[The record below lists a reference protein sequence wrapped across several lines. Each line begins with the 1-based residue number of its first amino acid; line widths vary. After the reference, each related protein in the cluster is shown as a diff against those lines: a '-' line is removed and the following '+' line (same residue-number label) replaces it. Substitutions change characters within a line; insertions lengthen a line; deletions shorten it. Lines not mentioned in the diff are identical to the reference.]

1 MVLADGVDGADGFRR
16 RGTAAAAADGALAP
30 PGAAAVAA
38 TDGAAAD
45 GAATKAAAA
54 ADGHADADG
63 TAAACSVPPLAPE
76 AAAALPAPLRFPPST
91 ARRFG
96 ENPFIR
102 RDRPP
107 CLRQYIKFAVGV
119 VIAPIRL
126 FLVAFTLCLGLF
138 IGLTFLAGVSDA
150 ALQQRLKPRVR
161 RLIYFLIRIFSR
173 AILFIVGL
181 YKIEE
186 HRLADEAA
194 ELVDLNGAP
203 FLLVSNH
210 VSFLDITY
218 HFARDA
224 VAFVAKVEVRRLPI
238 IGRIAAVAQ
247 CIFTSR
253 AYVPPSLG
261 GSPVEVR
268 SSSREVGRPGAK
280 SADAGEGGG
289 GSPARGRL
297 SLDGGSEHAGGASAK
312 IGSRLQQRGFP
323 TTLLF
328 PEGTT
333 SNNCALLRFRT
344 GAFIHGAPVKPVLLQ
359 WGVYDVD
366 PAYVNI
372 SKTALLRLLCEPRL
386 YLRVTRLPLYRPSAA
401 EKADPRLFAE
411 NVRRLMARQLRVP
424 LVPFSLADRRRRQMS
439 SERAN
444 FAEELDV
451 ATSTK

>member
-1 MVLADGVDGADGFRR
+1 MCTH
-16 RGTAAAAADGALAP
+16 RGWTFPSSP
-30 PGAAAVAA
+30 P
-38 TDGAAAD
+38 
-45 GAATKAAAA
+45 
-54 ADGHADADG
+54 
-63 TAAACSVPPLAPE
+63 
-76 AAAALPAPLRFPPST
+76 
-91 ARRFG
+91 
-96 ENPFIR
+96 
-102 RDRPP
+102 
-107 CLRQYIKFAVGV
+107 QFAVGV

-126 FLVAFTLCLGLF
+126 FLVAFTLCFGLF

-268 SSSREVGRPGAK
+268 SSPREVGRPGAK
-280 SADAGEGGG
+280 SADAGGRGG
-289 GSPARGRL
+289 GSPARGGL
-297 SLDGGSEHAGGASAK
+297 SSDGGSEHAGGASAK

-359 WGVYDVD
+359 W
-366 PAYVNI
+366 YVLAALPGGLN
-372 SKTALLRLLCEPRL
+372 ALLVGFVELLV
-386 YLRVTRLPLYRPSAA
+386 YLRELERGIYCLLNGHVADTSACDFCCRSHSHRVHVQSCACTCPRAIGRAGSQGCLRCGPSVREHFQDRSPPAALRTPPVPARDAAAPVPPVGSGKGGPAALCRERAAADGAAAAGAAGAVFARRPAA
-401 EKADPRLFAE
+401 ET
-411 NVRRLMARQLRVP
+411 NVIGAGQLC
-424 LVPFSLADRRRRQMS
+424 
-439 SERAN
+439 
-444 FAEELDV
+444 
-451 ATSTK
+451 

>member
-1 MVLADGVDGADGFRR
+1 MVLADGIDGADGFRR
-16 RGTAAAAADGALAP
+16 RGTAAAAADGASAP

-45 GAATKAAAA
+45 GAAAKAAAA

-76 AAAALPAPLRFPPST
+76 AAAALPAPLRFPLST

-126 FLVAFTLCLGLF
+126 FLVAFTLCFGLF

-268 SSSREVGRPGAK
+268 SSPREVGRPGAK
-280 SADAGEGGG
+280 
-289 GSPARGRL
+289 
-297 SLDGGSEHAGGASAK
+297 SAK

>member
-1 MVLADGVDGADGFRR
+1 M
-16 RGTAAAAADGALAP
+16 
-30 PGAAAVAA
+30 
-38 TDGAAAD
+38 
-45 GAATKAAAA
+45 
-54 ADGHADADG
+54 
-63 TAAACSVPPLAPE
+63 
-76 AAAALPAPLRFPPST
+76 
-91 ARRFG
+91 
-96 ENPFIR
+96 
-102 RDRPP
+102 
-107 CLRQYIKFAVGV
+107 GV
-119 VIAPIRL
+119 VVAPIRL
-126 FLVAFTLCLGLF
+126 FLVAFTLSFGLGV
-138 IGLTFLAGVSDA
+138 GLVFLAGVSDA
-150 ALQQRLKPRVR
+150 ALQRPLKPWTR
-161 RLIYFLIRIFSR
+161 RLIYWLIRIFSR
-173 AILFIVGL
+173 TILFIVGL

-194 ELVDLNGAP
+194 ELAELDGAP

-261 GSPVEVR
+261 GSPVEAR
-268 SSSREVGRPGAK
+268 SSPRAAAPSGTAEAAA
-280 SADAGEGGG
+280 SEGGG
-289 GSPARGRL
+289 APATRL
-297 SLDGGSEHAGGASAK
+297 SSDGDGEHAGGASAK

-323 TTLLF
+323 STLLF

-344 GAFIHGAPVKPVLLQ
+344 GAFIHGAPVKPVVLQ
-359 WGVYDVD
+359 WYVLRAGHHGVGHGGRGRLCSFGLEALMGKEWRAASGPLSHGSDAHTCSCDFLLTFWWLQGHPPPIRPPSTACGVWPWVPALRGVYDVD
-366 PAYVNI
+366 PAYVKI
-372 SKTALLRLLCEPRL
+372 SKPALLRLLCEPRL

-401 EKADPRLFAE
+401 EKGDPRLFAE
-411 NVRRLMARQLRVP
+411 NVRRLMARQLQVP

-444 FAEELDV
+444 FDEVPA
-451 ATSTK
+451 AAAAAK

>member
-1 MVLADGVDGADGFRR
+1 M
-16 RGTAAAAADGALAP
+16 
-30 PGAAAVAA
+30 
-38 TDGAAAD
+38 
-45 GAATKAAAA
+45 
-54 ADGHADADG
+54 
-63 TAAACSVPPLAPE
+63 
-76 AAAALPAPLRFPPST
+76 
-91 ARRFG
+91 
-96 ENPFIR
+96 
-102 RDRPP
+102 
-107 CLRQYIKFAVGV
+107 GV

-126 FLVAFTLCLGLF
+126 FLVAFTLCFGLF
-138 IGLTFLAGVSDA
+138 VGLTFLAGVPDA
-150 ALQQRLKPRVR
+150 ALQQRLRPGTRK
-161 RLIYFLIRIFSR
+161 LIYYLIRIFSR
-173 AILFIVGL
+173 VILFIVGL

-194 ELVDLNGAP
+194 ELAELDGAP

-261 GSPVEVR
+261 GSPVEGR
-268 SSSREVGRPGAK
+268 SSPREVSRPAAAGA
-280 SADAGEGGG
+280 SIAGTPAAEGGG
-289 GSPARGRL
+289 GAGAGGSPAHHGRV
-297 SLDGGSEHAGGASAK
+297 SSDGDGAHAGGASAK

-359 WGVYDVD
+359 WYVPTLCRPAVGLGPSWWGHGRAAFLHLGEVERSFCCLLDDHVANTSACHLCCRSHRVHVCVIVVMSVLPPPPPVQRAVPARRGVYDVD
-366 PAYVNI
+366 PAYVKI
-372 SKTALLRLLCEPRL
+372 SGTALLRLLCEPRL
-386 YLRVTRLPLYRPSAA
+386 YLRVTRLPLYRPSA
-401 EKADPRLFAE
+401 EERADPRLFAE

-444 FAEELDV
+444 FDELDV
-451 ATSTK
+451 AATVAATK

>member
-1 MVLADGVDGADGFRR
+1 MRTLRR
-16 RGTAAAAADGALAP
+16 WTL
-30 PGAAAVAA
+30 
-38 TDGAAAD
+38 
-45 GAATKAAAA
+45 
-54 ADGHADADG
+54 
-63 TAAACSVPPLAPE
+63 
-76 AAAALPAPLRFPPST
+76 PPS
-91 ARRFG
+91 
-96 ENPFIR
+96 
-102 RDRPP
+102 PP
-107 CLRQYIKFAVGV
+107 QYAAGL

-126 FLVAFTLCLGLF
+126 FLVAFTLCFGLF
-138 IGLTFLAGVSDA
+138 IGLTFLAGVSDE
-150 ALQQRLKPRVR
+150 ALQRRLKPRVR
-161 RLIYFLIRIFSR
+161 QLIYYLIRIFSR

-194 ELVDLNGAP
+194 ELAELNGAP

-261 GSPVEVR
+261 GSPVEAR
-268 SSSREVGRPGAK
+268 SSPREAGRPGTE
-280 SADAGEGGG
+280 SSDAGGGRG
-289 GSPARGRL
+289 GSPARARL
-297 SLDGGSEHAGGASAK
+297 SSDGGGEHAGGASAK

-359 WGVYDVD
+359 W
-366 PAYVNI
+366 YVLA
-372 SKTALLRLLCEPRL
+372 ALSCG
-386 YLRVTRLPLYRPSAA
+386 A
-401 EKADPRLFAE
+401 
-411 NVRRLMARQLRVP
+411 
-424 LVPFSLADRRRRQMS
+424 
-439 SERAN
+439 
-444 FAEELDV
+444 
-451 ATSTK
+451 